1 MKNTAKV
8 KYLGVAAAAL
18 LAVAPVAAPA
28 VSSVALPGQTSVAK
42 AATTSLSGKI
52 SVNPDG
58 SEYATVLSDKDATIF
73 ANPELTK
80 GTNEYI
86 TKGTP
91 VHPTQLYIEN
101 GTVKSLSDKDGDW
114 ISYGSLVSANTK
126 PRSFTVS
133 SAVSMF
139 NNDKNTTWTETS
151 NGSTQKPGA
160 GAVLKITS
168 IRLTSAG
175 AINQYTG
182 TSNGKTYTVPA
193 SQMSYTAP
201 DAALTEDTD
210 VPVSSGTVNA
220 KNATAQVYKDKA
232 TTEVVAN
239 TTIKNDSN
247 TQVLALVKDPDGN
260 IVAYKIG
267 DGQYV
272 KASDVNVS
280 NAQVTINILPSG
292 TVVYSDYKA
301 ARVYSD
307 ASVKNGTNQYL
318 STKYNAW
325 AAMAVSMDANG
336 KPIAYKL
343 GENQWVKASD
353 LSDTE
358 STGDL
363 KVSDL
368 PANTVMN
375 SNYKAATVYSDAT
388 TKKDSGSKLSTDFNQ
403 WAAFRVAKDKD
414 GNAVAY
420 DLGDN
425 QWVKASDL
433 DTSSDNSSATTSTLP
448 AGTAVFS
455 NYKAAKVYSEPE
467 GKNATGKLATSVNEW
482 AAFRVAKDDN
492 GNVIAYDLG
501 SNQWVK
507 AADLDT
513 VEAKNGTFYANA
525 GTPLYDRNGGQAGSI
540 SATGAYKV
548 FALTYINGKQA
559 LKLGSDSQWIMAA
572 AGAYYPA

>member
-42 AATTSLSGKI
+42 AAVTVRGTYAVDQKATIAANEFVFGKN
-52 SVNPDG
+52 SKNP
-58 SEYATVLSDKDATIF
+58 YTDAT
-73 ANPELTK
+73 
-80 GTNEYI
+80 GT
-86 TKGTP
+86 T
-91 VHPTQLYIEN
+91 
-101 GTVKSLSDKDGDW
+101 
-114 ISYGSLVSANTK
+114 
-126 PRSFTVS
+126 R
-133 SAVSMF
+133 
-139 NNDKNTTWTETS
+139 
-151 NGSTQKPGA
+151 
-160 GAVLKITS
+160 
-168 IRLTSAG
+168 
-175 AINQYTG
+175 
-182 TSNGKTYTVPA
+182 
-193 SQMSYTAP
+193 
-201 DAALTEDTD
+201 DT
-210 VPVSSGTVNA
+210 
-220 KNATAQVYKDKA
+220 
-232 TTEVVAN
+232 N
-239 TTIKNDSN
+239 TTINSGSQQTPLNVYFDNGQVKRIQISLGWVDTDDFSDTVKTIYLTDTAFNVKTNKQVTVAFNGGTKNFASGTNLSVKGFEVDTKGNVKNYVVSYNGDTGKVDPAVVDYDADSADLTIDNSVPSDAAVVTAKTDDGATIYSNKGTSIPTN
-247 TQVLALVKDPDGN
+247 TKLAKGESKNVNALVKDKDGKV
-260 IVAYKIG
+260 VAYQI
-267 DGQYV
+267 DDNQFV
-272 KASDVNVS
+272 KAGDVNTG
-280 NAQVTINILPSG
+280 AQDVTVNILPG
-292 TVVYSDYKA
+292 TIVYSDYKSLP
-301 ARVYSD
+301 VYTD
-307 ASVKNGTNQYL
+307 AKATKLSGSYL

-325 AAMAVSMDANG
+325 KALAVSVNAKGDS
-336 KPIAYKL
+336 IAYKL

-358 STGDL
+358 NTTSDL
-363 KVSDL
+363 KISAL